1 MGLLNEARGM
11 ADKIVADRRD
21 IHSHPELGYKE
32 TRTAELVADRLKGL
46 GIDVRTGVGGTGVIG
61 LMEGGKPGKTVLL
74 RADMDAL
81 PIQEVSELS
90 YASQNDGV
98 MHACGHDGH
107 TAMLLAAANLLSER
121 RSSMS
126 GRVKFMFQPAEE
138 GGFGAVK
145 MLEDGLMDAPN
156 VDAAF
161 ALHVDSLLEA
171 GLMQVQAG
179 PMFAA
184 ADRYTILV
192 RGQGG
197 HAAAP
202 NLTIDPVVVAAHIV
216 IALQTLISREIA
228 PHERAVITVAELHA
242 GTAEN
247 IIPDTVEIKG
257 TMRNYNPD
265 LRSYLE
271 QRIRELSEGIAGAMR
286 ASVEIEWRPG
296 YPPLVNHES
305 GSNLVKEV
313 AEEVVGPSSAVER
326 EPTMGAEDFSY
337 LLERVPGAMF
347 RLGTRMESWTRRKP
361 HHTADFDMDESA
373 LPVGTAMLAAT
384 ALRYLGTPLD

>member
-1 MGLLNEARGM
+1 MDLLNQARNL
-11 ADKIVADRRD
+11 ADQIIADRRD
-21 IHSHPELGYKE
+21 IHAHPELAYKE
-32 TRTAELVADRLKGL
+32 TRTAALVADRLHDL
-46 GIDVRTGVGGTGVIG
+46 GIDVRTGVGGTGVVG
-61 LMEGGKPGKTVLL
+61 VMEGGKPGRTVLL

-81 PIQEVSELS
+81 PIQEVSARPYVSRNE
-90 YASQNDGV
+90 GV

-107 TAMLLAAANLLSER
+107 TAMLLAAARLLSER
-121 RSSMS
+121 RSSLI
-126 GRVKFMFQPAEE
+126 GTVKFMFQPAEE
-138 GGFGAVK
+138 GGFGAAK
-145 MLEDGLMDAPN
+145 MLEDGLMESPN

-171 GLMQVQAG
+171 GRIQIQPG

-192 RGQGG
+192 RGRGG

-216 IALQTLISREIA
+216 IALQTLVSREVA
-228 PHERAVITVAELHA
+228 PHERAVITLAELHA

-257 TMRNYNPD
+257 TMRNYNPA

-271 QRIRELSEGIAGAMR
+271 GRIRELSAGIATAMR
-286 ASVEIEWRPG
+286 ASVDIDWRPG

-305 GSNLVKEV
+305 GADLVRRT
-313 AEEVVGPSSAVER
+313 AEEEIGPGTAVVR

-347 RLGTRMESWTRRKP
+347 RLGTRMEEWTMRKP
-361 HHTADFDMDESA
+361 HHTADFDLDESA

-384 ALRYLGTPLD
+384 AIRYLESQSA

>member
-1 MGLLNEARGM
+1 MELLNAARGM
-11 ADKIVADRRD
+11 AGEIVADRRD
-21 IHSHPELGYKE
+21 IHAHPELGYKE
-32 TRTAELVADRLKGL
+32 NRTSELVADRLSKL

-61 LMEGGKPGKTVLL
+61 VMEGGKAGKTVLL
-74 RADMDAL
+74 RADMDGL
-81 PIQEVSELS
+81 PIQEVSERP
-90 YASQNDGV
+90 YTSQNAGV

-107 TAMLLAAANLLSER
+107 TAMLLAAAKMLTER
-121 RSSMS
+121 RSRLK
-126 GRVKFMFQPAEE
+126 GTVKFMFQPAEE

-171 GLMQVQAG
+171 GQVQVQPGA
-179 PMFAA
+179 MFAA

-192 RGQGG
+192 RGKGG

-202 NLTIDPVVVAAHIV
+202 NLTVDPVVVAAHIV

-228 PHERAVITVAELHA
+228 PHERAVITLAELHA

-257 TMRNYNPD
+257 TMRNYNPQ
-265 LRSYLE
+265 LREYL
-271 QRIRELSEGIAGAMR
+271 QGRIRELSAGIAGAMR
-286 ASVEIEWRPG
+286 ASVEVDWRPG

-305 GSNLVKEV
+305 GAALVTEV
-313 AEEVVGPSSAVER
+313 AEREIGPGTAVVR

-347 RLGTRMESWTRRKP
+347 RLGTRMEEWTTRKP

-384 ALRYLGTPLD
+384 AIEYLEKN

>member
-1 MGLLNEARGM
+1 MELLNAARGM
-11 ADKIVADRRD
+11 AGEIVADRRD
-21 IHSHPELGYKE
+21 IHAHPELGYKE
-32 TRTAELVADRLKGL
+32 NRTSELVADRLSKL

-61 LMEGGKPGKTVLL
+61 VMEGGKPGKTVLL
-74 RADMDAL
+74 RADMDGL
-81 PIQEVSELS
+81 PIQEISERP
-90 YASQNDGV
+90 YTSQNAGV

-107 TAMLLAAANLLSER
+107 TAMLLAAAKILTER
-121 RSSMS
+121 R
-126 GRVKFMFQPAEE
+126 GGLKGTVKFMFQPAEE

-145 MLEDGLMDAPN
+145 MLEDGLMEAPN

-171 GLMQVQAG
+171 GQVQVQPGA
-179 PMFAA
+179 MFAA

-192 RGQGG
+192 RGKGG

-228 PHERAVITVAELHA
+228 PHERAVITLAELHA

-257 TMRNYNPD
+257 TMRNYNPQ
-265 LRSYLE
+265 LREYL
-271 QRIRELSEGIAGAMR
+271 QGRIRELSAGIAGAMR
-286 ASVEIEWRPG
+286 ASVEIDWRPG

-305 GSNLVKEV
+305 GAALVTEV
-313 AEEVVGPSSAVER
+313 AEREIGPGTAVVR

-347 RLGTRMESWTRRKP
+347 RLGTRMEEWTTRKP

-384 ALRYLGTPLD
+384 AIEYLEKN

>member
-1 MGLLNEARGM
+1 MELLNAARGM
-11 ADKIVADRRD
+11 AGEIVADRRD
-21 IHSHPELGYKE
+21 IHAHPELGYKE
-32 TRTAELVADRLKGL
+32 NRTSELVADRLSKL

-61 LMEGGKPGKTVLL
+61 VMEGGKPGKTVLL
-74 RADMDAL
+74 RADMDGL
-81 PIQEVSELS
+81 PIQEVSERP
-90 YASQNDGV
+90 YTSQNAGV

-107 TAMLLAAANLLSER
+107 TAMLLAAAKILTER
-121 RSSMS
+121 R
-126 GRVKFMFQPAEE
+126 GGLKGTVKFMFQPAEE

-145 MLEDGLMDAPN
+145 MLEDGLMEAPN

-171 GLMQVQAG
+171 GQVQVQPGA
-179 PMFAA
+179 MFAA

-192 RGQGG
+192 RGKGG

-228 PHERAVITVAELHA
+228 PHERAVITLAELHA

-257 TMRNYNPD
+257 TMRNYNPQ
-265 LRSYLE
+265 LREYL
-271 QRIRELSEGIAGAMR
+271 QGRIRELSAGIAGAMR
-286 ASVEIEWRPG
+286 ASVEIDWRPG

-305 GSNLVKEV
+305 GAALVTEV
-313 AEEVVGPSSAVER
+313 AEREIGPGTAVVR

-347 RLGTRMESWTRRKP
+347 RLGTRMEEWTTRKP

-384 ALRYLGTPLD
+384 AIEYLEKN

>member
-1 MGLLNEARGM
+1 MELLNAARGM
-11 ADKIVADRRD
+11 AEQIVADRRD
-21 IHSHPELGYKE
+21 IHAHPELGYKE
-32 TRTAELVADRLKGL
+32 NRTSELVADRLTKL

-74 RADMDAL
+74 RADMDGL
-81 PIQEVSELS
+81 PIQEVGTDVRP
-90 YASQNDGV
+90 YASQNAGV

-107 TAMLLAAANLLSER
+107 TAMLLAAAKLLTEHRSEIK
-121 RSSMS
+121 
-126 GRVKFMFQPAEE
+126 GTVKFMFQPAEE

-171 GLMQVQAG
+171 GLIQIQPG

-192 RGQGG
+192 RGKGG

-228 PHERAVITVAELHA
+228 PHERAVITLAELHA

-257 TMRNYNPD
+257 TMRNYNPK
-265 LRSYLE
+265 LREYLQ
-271 QRIRELSEGIAGAMR
+271 QRIRELSGGLASAMR
-286 ASVEIEWRPG
+286 ASVEIDWRPG
-296 YPPLVNHES
+296 YPPLVNHAS
-305 GSNLVKEV
+305 GAELV
-313 AEEVVGPSSAVER
+313 AEIAEREIGPGTAVVR

-347 RLGTRMESWTRRKP
+347 RLGTRMEEWTTRKP

-384 ALRYLGTPLD
+384 AINYLATN